1 MEDKDG
7 GLRRLMEEEDDGKGL
22 WRRMMEDH
30 LKHNESRLDTEMYQH
45 HRPLYP

>member
-7 GLRRLMEEEDDGKGL
+7 GLRRLMEEDDGKGL